1 MSSNNK
7 DITNVFII
15 IIVCVISILFGIFG
29 YLSYNKSSESFIA
42 FLGLIF
48 LIYSSI
54 GLIYTLLHKNEYS
67 DIEFN
72 INFGMDI
79 SIIIISIILCI
90 YFGVKSF
97 FVYSHHNNY
106 SYRNNY

>member
-1 MSSNNK
+1 MSFNNK
-7 DITNVFII
+7 DISNVFII
-15 IIVCVISILFGIFG
+15 IIVCIISILFGIFG
-29 YLSYNKSSESFIA
+29 YLSYNKSNESFIA
-42 FLGLIF
+42 FIGLIF

-79 SIIIISIILCI
+79 SVLFISIILCI

-97 FVYSHHNNY
+97 FVYSNHNNY
-106 SYRNNY
+106 HNNY